1 MATTRIIPMH
11 RNQGRTV
18 LQSLSARTDYV
29 MNPNKTEEGQLIRC
43 YECEAATV
51 DVEFLLA
58 KQQYKAITGREVK
71 EKGDVIAYQL
81 RQSFYPGEITPEQA
95 NQLGYELAMKF
106 TEGKHQFVV
115 ATHVDK
121 AHVHNHIVFNSTTL
135 DCTHKFNNYKDSA
148 DVVRDIS
155 DELCLEN
162 GLSVVTEPAEKGK
175 HYAEWNAEKTG
186 TSWKKKLKEEIEK
199 AVPLCTS
206 FEQLVNHME
215 QTGYEIKRGKHIS
228 FRAPGQQRFTR
239 MKTLGAGY
247 SEEEIRERILAGSV
261 HKEQK
266 KPVKSDGAGSKQPKR
281 NVEFLID
288 IQKKLAEGKGG
299 GYAQWAKVFNV
310 KAMAEALMVYE
321 REGFQS
327 MEELDAKVHAVTAE
341 FDATADL
348 LKNTEAQLRET
359 KAMKQHILNYGR
371 TREVYA
377 AYKKSKNPEAF
388 YEEHRADLA
397 MHLAAKKYFDE
408 SGLKALPKVK
418 DLTSR
423 IQELMTEQKKQYQK
437 YRETR
442 SEMQNWQAVKQN
454 LDSALGRAEKEKH
467 RGLDR

>member
-1 MATTRIIPMH
+1 
-11 RNQGRTV
+11 
-18 LQSLSARTDYV
+18 
-29 MNPNKTEEGQLIRC
+29 
-43 YECEAATV
+43 
-51 DVEFLLA
+51 
-58 KQQYKAITGREVK
+58 
-71 EKGDVIAYQL
+71 
-81 RQSFYPGEITPEQA
+81 
-95 NQLGYELAMKF
+95 
-106 TEGKHQFVV
+106 
-115 ATHVDK
+115 
-121 AHVHNHIVFNSTTL
+121 
-135 DCTHKFNNYKDSA
+135 
-148 DVVRDIS
+148 
-155 DELCLEN
+155 
-162 GLSVVTEPAEKGK
+162 
-175 HYAEWNAEKTG
+175 
-186 TSWKKKLKEEIEK
+186 
-199 AVPLCTS
+199 
-206 FEQLVNHME
+206 
-215 QTGYEIKRGKHIS
+215 
-228 FRAPGQQRFTR
+228 